1 MIFGTLAQSLIL
13 PLSSGLEKAMFLFLL
28 ASGLSLIFGVSRT
41 LNLAHGSFYMVA
53 AYLGYTFVRIFP
65 SNLFGFIV
73 SVIIAAVSVMCLG
86 GVVEVVLLRRVYRS
100 GELYIV
106 LITFSLILILEAAV
120 THFWGTGLLSVPLP
134 GSFNHIITIDGAP
147 IPLYNLLLIGLGIV
161 IGAILW
167 WAVYRTRWGLNVR
180 AAAVDRE
187 MASAL
192 GLNEK
197 RLFTY
202 VFLVGSLL
210 AGLAGALAAPLLS
223 LQPTMDA
230 DIIIQ
235 VFAVVV
241 IGGLG
246 SLTGS
251 LVAAI
256 LIGELEAFGVISF
269 PSLALPLLFLVMA
282 VTLVIR
288 PWGLFGREGA

>member
-1 MIFGTLAQSLIL
+1 MILGTLAQSVIL
-13 PLSSGLEKAMFLFLL
+13 PLSSGLERAMFLFLL

-53 AYLGYTFVRIFP
+53 AYLSFTFVKIFP
-65 SNLFGFIV
+65 PTLLGFVLTVIV
-73 SVIIAAVSVMCLG
+73 ASLLVMCLG
-86 GVVEVVLLRRVYRS
+86 GIVEVGLLRRVYRS
-100 GELYIV
+100 GELYVV

-120 THFWGTGLLSVPLP
+120 NYFWGSNLLSVSLP
-134 GSFNHIITIDGAP
+134 GTFSHIVTLAGAP
-147 IPLYNLLLIGLGIV
+147 IPLYNILIVGVGLLIGL
-161 IGAILW
+161 ALW
-167 WAVYRTRWGLNVR
+167 WMVYRTRFGLNVR

-187 MASAL
+187 MAAAL
-192 GLNEK
+192 GVNEK
-197 RLFTY
+197 RLFTL

-210 AGLAGALAAPLLS
+210 AGLGGALASPLLS

-235 VFAVVV
+235 VIAVVV

-246 SLTGS
+246 SLAGS
-251 LVAAI
+251 LVAAL
-256 LIGELEAFGVISF
+256 LIGELEAFGVLAF

-282 VTLVIR
+282 VTLIVR